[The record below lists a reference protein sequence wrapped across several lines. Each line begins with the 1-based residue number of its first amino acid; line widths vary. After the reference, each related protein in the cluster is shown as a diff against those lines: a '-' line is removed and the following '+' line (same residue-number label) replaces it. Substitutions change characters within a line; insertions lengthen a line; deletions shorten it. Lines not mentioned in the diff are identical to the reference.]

1 MNYCHLN
8 SNNLLRLNIPYSISC
23 RQRKKCWLIWHQSL
37 IFIFILPQLE
47 QLWSAVFTFLVV
59 KYFLWRK
66 QGWQAPHIHLLIH
79 FPLKREKKKSIE
91 FSTDLSNL
99 SWNNELNNWHQFI
112 VTVQFFFLFKAMW
125 VFSVK
130 QPFKKF
136 DYTASNGVCCF
147 FLSKIIE

>member
-23 RQRKKCWLIWHQSL
+23 RQKKKCWLIWHQSL

-66 QGWQAPHIHLLIH
+66 QDWQAPHIHLLIH
-79 FPLKREKKKSIE
+79 LFIHFPLKREEIIRRVLKWL
-91 FSTDLSNL
+91 LSNL
-99 SWNNELNNWHQFI
+99 SWNNELNNWNQFI
-112 VTVQFFFLFKAMW
+112 LLLYNFFFLFKAMW

-130 QPFKKF
+130 EPF
-136 DYTASNGVCCF
+136 
-147 FLSKIIE
+147 